1 MEQKKTAAEI
11 IIGGIVLFS
20 IGIFIAVRTSG
31 SVSYSSSATNGPG
44 SALSILI
51 ILAGLGTIGAGIIRM
66 MGSGEDYEDYDCRP
80 AEDFSERLAEER
92 KPAPAPAPVPEAA
105 KAEIPVV
112 KKIVYCPY
120 CGTAQKEDY
129 MSCESCGAGRKK

>member
-20 IGIFIAVRTSG
+20 IGIFIAVRTSS
-31 SVSYSSSATNGPG
+31 SVSYYSSATNGPG

-51 ILAGLGTIGAGIIRM
+51 ILAGLGTIGAGVIRM
-66 MGSGEDYEDYDCRP
+66 MGSGEDYEGYDCRP
-80 AEDFSERLAEER
+80 AEDFSERLVDEE
-92 KPAPAPAPVPEAA
+92 KPAPAPAPVPILTKTEM
-105 KAEIPVV
+105 PVV
-112 KKIVYCPY
+112 KKLVYCPY

-129 MSCESCGAGRKK
+129 TSCESCGAGRKR

>member
-20 IGIFIAVRTSG
+20 IGIFIAVRTSS

-51 ILAGLGTIGAGIIRM
+51 ILAGLGTIGAGVIRM
-66 MGSGEDYEDYDCRP
+66 MGSGEDYDDYESGP
-80 AEDFSERLAEER
+80 VEDFSERLAHEE
-92 KPAPAPAPVPEAA
+92 KPAQAPAPVPVLTKTET
-105 KAEIPVV
+105 PVV
-112 KKIVYCPY
+112 KKLVYCPY

-129 MSCESCGAGRKK
+129 TSCESCGAGRKK

>member
-20 IGIFIAVRTSG
+20 IGIFIAVKTS
-31 SVSYSSSATNGPG
+31 SSISYSSFSTNGTG
-44 SALSILI
+44 SAFSILI
-51 ILAGLGTIGAGIIRM
+51 ILAGLGTIGAGVIRM

-80 AEDFSERLAEER
+80 AEDFTERLAEER
-92 KPAPAPAPVPEAA
+92 KPAPAPAPVPVLTKTET
-105 KAEIPVV
+105 PVV
-112 KKIVYCPY
+112 KKLVYCPY

-129 MSCESCGAGRKK
+129 TSCESCGAGRKK